1 MMGFEDGFMIKWIF
15 IIALIAL
22 QITVN
27 QSFAKE
33 FVSSAEFNELIEN
46 TNLEQMET
54 AHVLW
59 NHERVKDYIRRKR
72 TLQSTKTM
80 IADSAASASDEKIL
94 SQKLFEN

>member
-1 MMGFEDGFMIKWIF
+1 MGSEDGFMIKWIF
-15 IIALIAL
+15 IASLIAL

-27 QSFAKE
+27 QSLAKE
-33 FVSSAEFNELIEN
+33 FVSSSEFNELIEN

-80 IADSAASASDEKIL
+80 IADSVAAASDEKIL